1 MAHTFIEAEK
11 AQGLQS
17 ASWRTRRAEGVVSVQ
32 VQGPD
37 NQVNQPK
44 SESEGRKRPS
54 LKTVRQK
61 EQILSYFSFW
71 SIEAFSGL
79 AKAGPHWGGQSVL
92 LSLLTQMLKS
102 ETFSQS
108 HQNNV

>member
-1 MAHTFIEAEK
+1 MRERDYKELAHTAMEAEK

-37 NQVNQPK
+37 NQLNQPT
-44 SESEGRKRPS
+44 SESEGRKRPQSPS
-54 LKTVRQK
+54 LKTVGQK
-61 EQILSYFSFW
+61 EQILSYSSFW

-79 AKAGPHWGGQSVL
+79 AKAGPHPGGQSA
-92 LSLLTQMLKS
+92 
-102 ETFSQS
+102 
-108 HQNNV
+108 